1 MIKKIFK
8 YLLNQP
14 LIYQRLKKLY
24 NLDNISSSNQI
35 ISNCIN
41 ENNWLF
47 SQKKT
52 GTTLICNTLAFYNSQ
67 KLNLNEYN
75 FNYLHKYGVFRELN
89 EKKSHL
95 TFFLDFLKKNSN
107 PLIQSH
113 KFYNCNPKCLI
124 ITTRNIMD
132 YCVSMYYWDFKHRV
146 KKQNL
151 SVDQALPYI
160 LEEFCDRYEN
170 QKKAK
175 KNSKATIIIDYKD
188 LKINKFDTLSKI
200 IKFIYGSV
208 DEKLLNIAIE
218 NSSIEKLKTYEK
230 KIGRAAIAEEGT
242 FVFKSFIRSG
252 EVGEGKI
259 FFNSS
264 QVNLIETELKK
275 RNIPIDGSLNS
286 N

>member
-1 MIKKIFK
+1 MIKKFIK
-8 YLLNQP
+8 YLLNRP
-14 LIYQRLKKLY
+14 IIYDRVKKFY
-24 NLDNISSSNQI
+24 DSDNISSINQI

-41 ENNWLF
+41 GNNWLF

-67 KLNLNEYN
+67 KLNLNEYD
-75 FNYLHKYGVFRELN
+75 FNYIHKYGVFRELN
-89 EKKSHL
+89 EKKKHL
-95 TFFLDFLKKNSN
+95 TFFMDFLKKGIN

-113 KFYNCNPKCLI
+113 KFYNSNPKCLI

-132 YCVSMYYWDFKHRV
+132 YCVSMYYWDFKHRIT
-146 KKQNL
+146 KKNI
-151 SVDQALPYI
+151 SVDEALPYI
-160 LEEFCDRYEN
+160 LKEFCDRYEY

-175 KNSKATIIIDYKD
+175 KNSKATIIVDYKD
-188 LKINKFDTLSKI
+188 LKINRFDTLGKI

-230 KIGRAAIAEEGT
+230 SIGRAAIAEEGT

-252 EVGEGKI
+252 EVGEGKN
-259 FFNSS
+259 FFNSH
-264 QVNLIETELKK
+264 QVNLIEAELKK
-275 RNIPIDGSLNS
+275 RNIPIDGGMSFN
-286 N
+286 